1 MAQFSLQDF
10 GAAGDG
16 ISDDTAA
23 IQAWLNSA
31 AGASPAEPAALIAA
45 NGIYRFTSALT
56 IPAVNNISLSGSG
69 PFSTVFL
76 YDGVDSTIDLLTC
89 GDGTPHYGWSLSNFR
104 FTSNTVM
111 TVGFALHSRRIDRI
125 YVDNVVMDGVDGTR
139 KLHGGFWFDDV
150 QQGYLTQYQNFV
162 QDIGIRVNGNASDD
176 HGADL
181 FIDKGMNVSCNVG
194 IHVAGGFGGIY
205 VDNTVN
211 FGCGT
216 SVLID
221 NAAVARHNREIF
233 FGDHFVSDGAFKSGI
248 HFNDTLTSNAP
259 VTIGGFVGSS
269 GVFGGTPAN
278 GIFVENWAHGRISV
292 NCGQVFNCKSN
303 GIEVADLT
311 TYVEVSSSTYIF
323 NNEGYGIYAAEAASR
338 VSSYAKAFHNTNGN
352 YGNIAGDGVWVG
364 YTPAVSSQIGH
375 IPAKSATGRYRKDRN
390 TVQFEIAITIT
401 TNGTGAG
408 ALTAALP
415 VKPRS
420 YAMASGREIAV
431 GGKMLAATSAASLN
445 LDITNYDNSY
455 PGVDGA
461 ILVLTGSYECE
472 E

>member
-16 ISDDTAA
+16 IADDTVA
-23 IQAWLNSA
+23 IQSWLDSVTTTPPN
-31 AGASPAEPAALIAA
+31 EPVALIAA
-45 NGIYRFTSALT
+45 GGIYRFTSPLT

-69 PFSTVFL
+69 PFSTVLL
-76 YDGVDSTIDLLTC
+76 YDGADTTVDLLTC

-111 TVGFALHSRRIDRI
+111 TDGFALHTRRIDRL
-125 YVDNVVMDGVDGTR
+125 YVDNVIMDGVDGTR
-139 KLHGGFWFDDV
+139 KLHGGFWFDDL
-150 QQGYLTQYQNFV
+150 QQGYLTNYQCFV

-181 FIDKGMNVSCNVG
+181 FVDKGMNVSCNVG

-221 NAAVARHNREIF
+221 NSVVARHNREIF

-248 HFNDTLTSNAP
+248 HFNDTFTSNAP

-278 GIFVENWAHGRISV
+278 GIYVEHWAHGRISV
-292 NCGQVFNCKSN
+292 NCGQVFNCKGN
-303 GIEVADLT
+303 GIEVADLS

-323 NNEGYGIYAAEAASR
+323 NNEGYGIYATGAASR
-338 VSSYAKAFHNTNGN
+338 VSSYAQAFHNTNGN
-352 YGNIAGDGVWVG
+352 YMNVAGDGVWVS
-364 YTPAVSSQIGH
+364 YTPSVTAQSGS
-375 IPAKSATGRYRKDRN
+375 IPASSATGRYRKDRN
-390 TVQFEIAITIT
+390 TVQFELSVTIT

-408 ALTAALP
+408 AVLATLP
-415 VKPRS
+415 VKPKS
-420 YAMASGREIAV
+420 YALAAGREIAIS
-431 GGKMLAATSAASLN
+431 GKSLTGTSAASLTMG
-445 LDITNYDNSY
+445 ITNYDNSY
-455 PGVDGA
+455 PGANGA
-461 ILVLTGSYECE
+461 TIVISGSYECE
-472 E
+472 